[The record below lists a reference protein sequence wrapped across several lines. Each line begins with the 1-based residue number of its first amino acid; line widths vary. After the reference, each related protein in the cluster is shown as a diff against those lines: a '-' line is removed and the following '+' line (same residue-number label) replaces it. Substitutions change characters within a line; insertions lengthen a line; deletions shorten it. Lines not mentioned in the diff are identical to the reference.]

1 MASACGK
8 ENFPQEALEEFTKF
22 ALECIQQQDSK
33 LELRETSIS
42 YFSDISKILKSQF
55 APILDTVLQPILEVA
70 CTDDGV
76 VEKVQGK
83 EKKAIPLVSDSEDE
97 EVVGLGLDSN
107 FLDEKAASIQALGNI
122 CLNCAG
128 IMQPHMSIVME
139 TLKQLETYVEDNIR
153 FHVVQA
159 YAHIAFGLL
168 RLHTGNPDSEEN
180 YRWERGLPAKTPLP
194 APVLQ
199 YLQTIIFP
207 RF

>member
-1 MASACGK
+1 
-8 ENFPQEALEEFTKF
+8 
-22 ALECIQQQDSK
+22 
-33 LELRETSIS
+33 
-42 YFSDISKILKSQF
+42 
-55 APILDTVLQPILEVA
+55 
-70 CTDDGV
+70 
-76 VEKVQGK
+76 
-83 EKKAIPLVSDSEDE
+83 
-97 EVVGLGLDSN
+97 
-107 FLDEKAASIQALGNI
+107 
-122 CLNCAG
+122 
-128 IMQPHMSIVME
+128 ME

-180 YRWERGLPAKTPLP
+180 YSWERGLPAKTSLP